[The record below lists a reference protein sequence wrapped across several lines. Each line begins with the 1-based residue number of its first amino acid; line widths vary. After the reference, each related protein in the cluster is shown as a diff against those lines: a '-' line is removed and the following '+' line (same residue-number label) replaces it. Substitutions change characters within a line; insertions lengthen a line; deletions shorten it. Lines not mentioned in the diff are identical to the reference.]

1 MCKYMMY
8 VKMLPYKYYLEMQ
21 YVRIIVGNIQM
32 NLSTEKNINIMTS
45 MFFVAELSTEVSML
59 IS

>member
-1 MCKYMMY
+1 MMY